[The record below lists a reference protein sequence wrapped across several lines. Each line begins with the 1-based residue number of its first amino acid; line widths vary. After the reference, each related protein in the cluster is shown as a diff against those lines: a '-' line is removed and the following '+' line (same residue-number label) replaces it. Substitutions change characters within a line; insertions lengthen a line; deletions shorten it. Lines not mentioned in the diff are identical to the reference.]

1 VVIDTLAKVRDAKG
15 YEQPSYEAEY
25 ATASDIRIGRRQR
38 ERARVRLRAAAAQQT
53 GLPLVGV
60 LSSALADSP
69 EMLVAFVTIRW
80 PASGRLPIVGPIHA
94 GLARKPAGHRT
105 TVLDDDYWSR
115 WLAAVALRPDL
126 PRLVKM

>member
-1 VVIDTLAKVRDAKG
+1 
-15 YEQPSYEAEY
+15 
-25 ATASDIRIGRRQR
+25 
-38 ERARVRLRAAAAQQT
+38 
-53 GLPLVGV
+53 
-60 LSSALADSP
+60 
-69 EMLVAFVTIRW
+69 MLVAFVTIRW

-126 PRLVKM
+126 PRLVKMYADMQRRGLAHGCCVQVPQNVLRTRSWGCGGSAYSAKSG